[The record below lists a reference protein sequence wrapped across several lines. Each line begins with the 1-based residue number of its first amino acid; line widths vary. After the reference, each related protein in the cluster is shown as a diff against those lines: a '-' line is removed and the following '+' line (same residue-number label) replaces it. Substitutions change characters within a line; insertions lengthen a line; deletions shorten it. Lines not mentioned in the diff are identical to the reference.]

1 MADRAGPA
9 AIGSGT
15 PDLASGGRAVD
26 ESKGK
31 ARQRRPAALRGL
43 TTRGR
48 CLLAGGIAAAV
59 CSVLLDE
66 RDLLRV
72 GIFAAILPLL
82 AMLAWS
88 VRSVRLSAD
97 HLVAPSRLV
106 PGSRGQVQLTITNTG
121 STRTAALEV
130 TEPPTPDLTGGLRC
144 LMPPLRASHRA
155 QTEFGLRPLRRGRFM
170 LRPPTIR
177 VGDPFGLWED
187 IRTLDV
193 RTTVLVVPTLVDLA
207 GMPPSSGNRSAAAD
221 RAAAGVSSGDPDVGI
236 REYRS
241 GDDIRTVHW
250 RASARHDELMVRLN
264 EPVSHGGAV
273 IMLDHRASAHVGAGA
288 TASLETAVSLAA
300 SISVHL
306 LAAEHQ
312 IRLTTHSGTV
322 LAAGRDIEDD
332 VLAALAVIETDTRSL
347 NGSSVGGT
355 GLIVAILGAL
365 DAGSARLLMAAR
377 RRGTTGIAFILDTT
391 TWPAGRTTH
400 PLGDPAAASGLQAAG
415 WRVVPVR
422 RGDDLAQAW
431 AQACRGGFGAARPS
445 SRANPIPNPMAAP
458 IPTRTPTSIP
468 TVT

>member
-1 MADRAGPA
+1 MADRPGPSTNGTSA
-9 AIGSGT
+9 PGPGPTSGR
-15 PDLASGGRAVD
+15 RAVD
-26 ESKGK
+26 DPSGR
-31 ARQRRPAALRGL
+31 APRRRARPAGLGGL

-48 CLLAGGIAAAV
+48 CLLAGGIAAAI
-59 CSVLLDE
+59 CAVLLDE

-72 GIFAAILPLL
+72 GAFATVLPLL

-97 HLVAPSRLV
+97 HLVWPSRLV
-106 PGSRGQVQLTITNTG
+106 PGSRGTVQLTITNTG

-130 TEPPTPDLTGGLRC
+130 TEPATPDLTGGLRC

-155 QTEFGLRPLRRGRFM
+155 QTEFGLRPLRRGRFV
-170 LRPPTIR
+170 LRAPTIR

-187 IRTLDV
+187 VRTLDV
-193 RTTVLVVPTLVDLA
+193 RTTVLVVPALVDLA

-221 RAAAGVSSGDPDVGI
+221 RAVAGVASGDPDVGI
-236 REYRS
+236 REYRN

-273 IMLDHRASAHVGAGA
+273 IMLDHRAVAHAGAGV
-288 TASLETAVSLAA
+288 TSSLETAVSLAA

-332 VLAALAVIETDTRSL
+332 VLAALAVLETDTRSF
-347 NGSSVGGT
+347 NASSIAGT

-365 DAGSARLLMAAR
+365 DTASAGLLMAAR
-377 RRGTTGIAFILDTT
+377 RRGTTGIAFLLDTA
-391 TWPAGRTTH
+391 TWPVAPPAH
-400 PLGDPAAASGLQAAG
+400 AAPVGDPRAAATLQAAG
-415 WRVVPVR
+415 WRVVRIR
-422 RGDDLAQAW
+422 RGDNLAQAW
-431 AQACRGGFGAARPS
+431 IQACQGGAATIGGIAQRP
-445 SRANPIPNPMAAP
+445 AP
-458 IPTRTPTSIP
+458 IPV
-468 TVT
+468 VT